1 MKIYMFML
9 LCLVMVSWC
18 TTVQPL
24 QFEEEP
30 VAPIQT
36 IEEEEPTV
44 ESEIPL
50 TTDEEI
56 VTQPDTSI

>member
-1 MKIYMFML
+1 
-9 LCLVMVSWC
+9 MVSWC

-30 VAPIQT
+30 VSPIQT
-36 IEEEEPTV
+36 IEQEEPTV

-56 VTQPDTSI
+56 VTQPDTSL